1 MQEEID
7 VVEIRPVSW
16 VPDENLRDAA
26 EAGRVRIGDLKP
38 ADRAY
43 LIAVLTFSGYT
54 TDRIAEWLH
63 CSRRRVQQVRAEP
76 MAVVVSKLLRAEHEK
91 DATLRKARTGVAQ
104 VSVSQLTDEIVRL
117 KESRATVIE
126 QMRKMRERCGQPTV
140 IVMHTGRRRRC
151 QSVDHTLPLF
161 EVGV

>member
-16 VPDENLRDAA
+16 VPDPFLKDAA
-26 EAGRVRIGDLKP
+26 EAGRIRIGDLKP

-91 DATLRKARTGVAQ
+91 DVATRKAKSGTSMVA
-104 VSVSQLTDEIVRL
+104 VSQLTDEIVRL
-117 KESRATVIE
+117 KQAQWTLVEQLAKMRAT
-126 QMRKMRERCGQPTV
+126 CNPTV
-140 IVMHTGRRRRC
+140 IVKDPRRRYCRKVNPT
-151 QSVDHTLPLF
+151 QPLF
-161 EVGV
+161 EVSV